1 MILILYC
8 VNTVLLLIPIVK
20 QFLIIVRSPEKD
32 NYIAIKTLVFL
43 FSLFMLAA
51 MWFSYL
57 SMKGAGGFFFLIA
70 IVIIIWTYKDEKFKN
85 KK

>member
-1 MILILYC
+1 M
-8 VNTVLLLIPIVK
+8 NTVLLLIPIVK
-20 QFLIIVRSPEKD
+20 QFLIIVRSPENDK
-32 NYIAIKTLVFL
+32 NIAVKTLVFM

-51 MWFSYL
+51 MWFSYMN
-57 SMKGAGGFFFLIA
+57 MKGAGGFFFLIA